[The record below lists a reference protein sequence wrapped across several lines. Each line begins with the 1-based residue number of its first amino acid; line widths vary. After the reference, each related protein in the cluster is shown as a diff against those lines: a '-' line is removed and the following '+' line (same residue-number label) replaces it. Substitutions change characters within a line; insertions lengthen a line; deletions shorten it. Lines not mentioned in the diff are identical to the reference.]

1 MPNPRKLFCTNFTI
15 AANCCQAKWQAGS
28 QRDSMKTEVLWR
40 FYAGILEPAIFLPV
54 GRFEAKKFLKIVE
67 RHWQLKRRLQAKE

>member
-1 MPNPRKLFCTNFTI
+1 
-15 AANCCQAKWQAGS
+15 
-28 QRDSMKTEVLWR
+28 MKTEVLWR